1 MLEHPSVKRVLI
13 AVSASMLEHAQQ
25 LMQPFGERVVVLVG
39 GSERQ
44 HSIARCLED
53 PACAQADLIM
63 VHDAVRPFADI
74 ALLNRVAE
82 AASTHGAAVPAIP
95 VSDTIK
101 RVDDRGGIVSTPPRA
116 ELRAIQTPQAFLR
129 DVVRHA
135 YAVASAN
142 GTVGTDDASLVEA
155 FGGNV
160 VTVPGSVTNI
170 KITTPIDLAI
180 AHLLLQ
186 HHDLD

>member
-1 MLEHPSVKRVLI
+1 
-13 AVSASMLEHAQQ
+13 
-25 LMQPFGERVVVLVG
+25 
-39 GSERQ
+39 
-44 HSIARCLED
+44 
-53 PACAQADLIM
+53 
-63 VHDAVRPFADI
+63 
-74 ALLNRVAE
+74 
-82 AASTHGAAVPAIP
+82 
-95 VSDTIK
+95 
-101 RVDDRGGIVSTPPRA
+101 VDDRGGIVSTPPRA